1 MRPVRTLLLALVAAA
16 LLPATAAAA
25 QERVYDCAQ
34 GFWSPNPYRGGID
47 ILAGPCTGP
56 ASGTEPAY
64 VTLRSG
70 VSSPPQMFLCPTAA
84 YVDGTVV
91 ASRCAHVPPV

>member
-1 MRPVRTLLLALVAAA
+1 MRPIRTLVLALVAAA

-47 ILAGPCTGP
+47 ILAGDCTGP

-70 VSSPPQMFLCPTAA
+70 VPSPPETFLCPTAA
-84 YVDGTVV
+84 YVNGTVV
-91 ASRCAHVPPV
+91 ASQCAHVPPA